1 MDVTLTA
8 AVITAIVT
16 IFVALAGYLIT
27 YWNNILLSRRTERLN
42 RINKQLNEFY
52 GPLYSLVYSS
62 SKSWVTFRTK
72 YRSQKRSYFSDNPPP
87 TEEELQAW
95 RLWMTTVFMPI
106 NLRIYEMV
114 VSKADLLIERDM
126 PECLRELCAHVASY
140 QTVLKKWENNDF
152 SEHTSLID
160 YPGREL
166 LDYSHRSFQRT
177 ERKTIEFSWRKNKG
191 HLKLHF

>member
-1 MDVTLTA
+1 MDLTRTA

-27 YWNNILLSRRTERLN
+27 YWNNILLSRRTDRLN

-95 RLWMTTVFMPI
+95 RLWMTTAKIENSHYAQKNGKLKRSSHETKYKKLKYSPKF
-106 NLRIYEMV
+106 
-114 VSKADLLIERDM
+114 LL
-126 PECLRELCAHVASY
+126 P
-140 QTVLKKWENNDF
+140 
-152 SEHTSLID
+152 TSC
-160 YPGREL
+160 
-166 LDYSHRSFQRT
+166 RS
-177 ERKTIEFSWRKNKG
+177 
-191 HLKLHF
+191 L

>member
-1 MDVTLTA
+1 MVLYIRLSTAVVNLGLPFEQNIVLRKDLTL
-8 AVITAIVT
+8 VII
-16 IFVALAGYLIT
+16 
-27 YWNNILLSRRTERLN
+27 R
-42 RINKQLNEFY
+42 
-52 GPLYSLVYSS
+52 
-62 SKSWVTFRTK
+62 
-72 YRSQKRSYFSDNPPP
+72 
-87 TEEELQAW
+87 
-95 RLWMTTVFMPI
+95 MPI

>member
-1 MDVTLTA
+1 MDLTRTA

-27 YWNNILLSRRTERLN
+27 YWNNILLSRRTDRLN

-72 YRSQKRSYFSDNPPP
+72 YRSQKRSYFSDNP
-87 TEEELQAW
+87 
-95 RLWMTTVFMPI
+95 
-106 NLRIYEMV
+106 
-114 VSKADLLIERDM
+114 
-126 PECLRELCAHVASY
+126 
-140 QTVLKKWENNDF
+140 LKKWENNDF